1 MSASE
6 PIDLAVIFGKTPE
19 DADTYLASKGLV
31 TTWSWKEMLD
41 AAHQRS
47 FTVAGLLKLDALE
60 VVRASLRA
68 AVRDGL
74 TYREWVKRITP
85 ELEKRGLIGRHRM
98 INPETGEVKTMAP
111 WRLRTIYHTN
121 LQSAYMAGRFVQM
134 KAATVTHPYWQY
146 VAVMDRRTRPAHRAL
161 HGRTFRHDD
170 GVWSAGFYPPLGYR
184 CRCRVRP
191 LSDATLKA
199 EGIALSSSQGKLSKE
214 EVSVGR
220 GETARPAM
228 VARYAVAPGRFVA
241 TDPGFAH
248 SPADATAFLER
259 LRRQRRTDFEVQG

>member
-1 MSASE
+1 MGASE
-6 PIDLAVIFGKTPE
+6 SIDLSAIFGKSPE
-19 DADTYLASKGLV
+19 DADAYLASKGLV
-31 TTWSWKEMLD
+31 TTWSWKDMLD
-41 AAHQRS
+41 AAHQRG

-60 VVRASLRA
+60 AVRASLRA
-68 AVRDGL
+68 AIQEGL

-85 ELEKRGLIGRHRM
+85 ELEKRGLIGRHRLL
-98 INPETGEVKTMAP
+98 NPETGELKTLAP

-121 LQSAYMAGRFVQM
+121 LQSAYMAGRYAQM
-134 KAATVTHPYWQY
+134 KGATETHPYWQY

-170 GVWSAGFYPPLGYR
+170 AVWSAGFYPPLGYR

-191 LSDATLKA
+191 VSDTTLKS
-199 EGIALSSSQGKLSKE
+199 EGIALSSSQGRLSQE

-220 GETARPAM
+220 GEAARPAT
-228 VARYAVAPGRFVA
+228 VARYAVAPGRFVS

-248 SPADATAFLER
+248 SPADATAYLEH
-259 LRRQRRTDFEVQG
+259 LRRERRAGFEAQA